1 MDRFKTYTDEVIDIC
16 YAKVKYK
23 RKETI
28 RMFLYCSRGENQ
40 FIMFDFFVCNS
51 IGLLFFCCDLIIN
64 SVSAPL
70 MTVFNVSF
78 DIGLCWYGMVWY
90 VLLAV

>member
-1 MDRFKTYTDEVIDIC
+1 
-16 YAKVKYK
+16 
-23 RKETI
+23 
-28 RMFLYCSRGENQ
+28 MFLYCSRGENQ

-90 VLLAV
+90 VLLAVYIHI